1 MTSFNDLPGTYPLMA
16 TVDDLNT
23 FISGDPTFF
32 VTAAGEVVRRYCQW
46 HIFPSLTVTDTVP
59 VSPDGTIMLPS
70 LYVTDVASVTVN
82 GVVVDPSTYVWH
94 QEGFINH
101 APQNYWPWP
110 LWPLQ
115 SDLPFREYPSPLA
128 VYADVT
134 YTHGFP
140 TVPVVVNAIT
150 LELAGNAMQLPTGP
164 VQTITAGPQTIVL
177 GDLGLLINDEQKN
190 RLGPFK
196 LVRF

>member
-16 TVDDLNT
+16 TTDDLNT

-32 VTAAGEVVRRYCQW
+32 LTGASEVIRRYLQW
-46 HIFPSLTVTDTVP
+46 HVYPSITVTDTVP
-59 VSPDGTIMLPS
+59 VAPDGTIFLPS
-70 LYVTDVASVTVN
+70 LYVTDVASVTLN
-82 GVVVDPSTYVWH
+82 GIVLDPSTYVVH
-94 QEGFINH
+94 QEGFIDFTQ
-101 APQNYWPWP
+101 QNYWPWP
-110 LWPLQ
+110 LWPLE

-128 VYADVT
+128 VFADVT

-140 TVPVVVNAIT
+140 QIPVVINVIT
-150 LELAGNAMQLPTGP
+150 LELAANAQQLPSGP
-164 VQTITAGPQTIVL
+164 VQQITAGPQTIVL
-177 GDLGLLINDEQKN
+177 GELGLLINDEQKN